1 MPNSCSA
8 PGCTSNYNSDEH
20 VPVFKLPN
28 KPDELRH
35 AWIRALRRDDLD
47 DFKRVYVCVKH
58 FREEDIEYMHIVPNG
73 DGTFRKE
80 PRAKSK
86 VKEGAVPVFL
96 PGCPSISQPTT
107 STKRKR
113 LSLDSREEELLNQT
127 LSLSL
132 KSASEEKVK
141 FKINTFQELQ
151 AKLSSIS
158 LFKLW
163 PLWYPDE
170 YSVIFMHPSLVD
182 CTVRVD
188 AHLLISHDLSVRA
201 FHKGEFLPLSLC
213 SICDIRQ
220 LESILR

>member
-1 MPNSCSA
+1 M
-8 PGCTSNYNSDEH
+8 
-20 VPVFKLPN
+20 L
-28 KPDELRH
+28 
-35 AWIRALRRDDLD
+35 
-47 DFKRVYVCVKH
+47 
-58 FREEDIEYMHIVPNG
+58 IVPNG

-86 VKEGAVPVFL
+86 VKEGAIPVFL
-96 PGCPSISQPTT
+96 PECPSISQPTT

-127 LSLSL
+127 LSLNL

-170 YSVIFMHPSLVD
+170 YSVILCILV
-182 CTVRVD
+182 
-188 AHLLISHDLSVRA
+188 
-201 FHKGEFLPLSLC
+201 
-213 SICDIRQ
+213 
-220 LESILR
+220 